1 MPTKTATIGRQL
13 GKATN
18 ATNNNLSNVKKYAGI
33 GAVVAGAIQIE
44 KSIVGG
50 EKESVFSYSPC
61 C

>member
-33 GAVVAGAIQIE
+33 GAVVAGASQIAKAICWWRE
-44 KSIVGG
+44 GKRV
-50 EKESVFSYSPC
+50 
-61 C
+61 